1 MAFSSPHRVHLVLP
15 WPPLP
20 STACPYMEHEEE
32 EEFKIK
38 IFLWKRRRRKKI
50 SPNMYSGAR
59 DIRHSRR
66 DRTKKKK
73 KKKRKG
79 PSNKAH
85 IQTDRTSR
93 IYLFNKMYLYKY
105 IYSLYSLS
113 FLGAQLGLFQLF
125 RAHCI
130 GCRCGDK
137 EAGANPDLE
146 NKRTCV

>member
-73 KKKRKG
+73 KKKEKKKRTFE
-79 PSNKAH
+79 PSTHTN
-85 IQTDRTSR
+85 RPNFS
-93 IYLFNKMYLYKY
+93 Y
-105 IYSLYSLS
+105 LS
-113 FLGAQLGLFQLF
+113 F
-125 RAHCI
+125 
-130 GCRCGDK
+130 
-137 EAGANPDLE
+137 
-146 NKRTCV
+146 